1 MLSDT
6 ARRQRLTPPDGP
18 LNVLIDTDTFN
29 EVDDQFALVHAL
41 LSPEKLKVQAIYAA
55 PFHNQ
60 RSTSPG
66 DGMEKSY
73 QEILEILKLINVQ
86 ADPPVYRGSETFL
99 SSETSPIESEAAHDL
114 IKRGMASAEPLYVI
128 ALGALTNIASALL
141 LEPSLAEH
149 LVVVWLGGHAFHWS
163 HNREFNLMQER
174 AASRVVLGSGVP
186 LVLIPCMG
194 VTSHLRTTV
203 PELERYVE
211 PHGAIGQFLVARFK
225 GYEGEHEGWSKEI
238 WDLAPV
244 AYLLDETWVPTTLV
258 PTPGLHDDLSWNLET
273 HGADMRLASFVKRDA
288 IFRDLFRKLERYTV
302 AQSV

>member
-6 ARRQRLTPPDGP
+6 LRRQRLTPPKGP
-18 LNVLIDTDTFN
+18 VHVVIDTDTFN

-41 LSPEKLKVQAIYAA
+41 LSPEKLEIEAIYAA

-60 RSTSPG
+60 RSTDPG

-73 QEILEILKLINVQ
+73 QEILEILNLMDVQ
-86 ADPPVYRGSETFL
+86 TKPPVYRGSPRFLPTET
-99 SSETSPIESEAAHDL
+99 TPVESDAARDL
-114 IKRGMASAEPLYVI
+114 IQRGLARSEPLYII

-149 LVVVWLGGHAFHWS
+149 IVVVWLGGHAFHWP
-163 HNREFNLMQER
+163 HNQEFNLKQER

-194 VTSHLRTTV
+194 VTSHLHTTV

-211 PHGAIGQFLVARFK
+211 PQGAIGKFLMERFK
-225 GYEGEHEGWSKEI
+225 GYAQEHQGWSKEI
-238 WDLAPV
+238 WDLAPI
-244 AYLLDETWVPTTLV
+244 AYLLNETWVPTTLV
-258 PTPGLHDDLSWNLET
+258 PTPGLNDDLSWKHES
-273 HGADMRLASFVKRDA
+273 GGVPMRLATFVKRDEV
-288 IFRDLFRKLERYTV
+288 FRDLFRKLERQ
-302 AQSV
+302 ANGN